1 VVDWL
6 LAGDPAIRWQVR
18 RDLIGA
24 APNTWRAERRR
35 VATTGWGRRVL
46 ERQLPDGNWGRG
58 FYRPKWTCTTYTL
71 QLLWQMGL
79 EPQHPA
85 ALLACRQYL
94 NRGLGK
100 DGGINFWAPR
110 RKTSEACVSGMV
122 FGQLSYFRHDD
133 PRVETLLG
141 YILSEQMKD
150 GGWNCQR
157 PEGARHSSFHTTL
170 SVLEGL
176 REYVA
181 AGGRRAGA
189 AESAAARAREFL
201 LAHRLFRSHTT
212 GRVVAGEMTRF
223 HFPPQW
229 HYDVLRGLDYFQ
241 SVRAPRD
248 ARLEDALKLVLSRR
262 GADGRWT
269 LSRGYPGEVHFQME
283 APARPSRW
291 NTLRA
296 LRVLKWWG

>member
-1 VVDWL
+1 
-6 LAGDPAIRWQVR
+6 
-18 RDLIGA
+18 
-24 APNTWRAERRR
+24 
-35 VATTGWGRRVL
+35 
-46 ERQLPDGNWGRG
+46 
-58 FYRPKWTCTTYTL
+58 
-71 QLLWQMGL
+71 
-79 EPQHPA
+79 
-85 ALLACRQYL
+85 
-94 NRGLGK
+94 
-100 DGGINFWAPR
+100 
-110 RKTSEACVSGMV
+110 MV

-133 PRVETLLG
+133 PRIETLLG

-157 PEGARHSSFHTTL
+157 PEGARHSSLHTTL

-201 LAHRLFRSHTT
+201 LAYRLFKSHTT

-241 SVRAPRD
+241 SVRTPRD
-248 ARLEDALKLVLSRR
+248 ARLEDALELVLSRR